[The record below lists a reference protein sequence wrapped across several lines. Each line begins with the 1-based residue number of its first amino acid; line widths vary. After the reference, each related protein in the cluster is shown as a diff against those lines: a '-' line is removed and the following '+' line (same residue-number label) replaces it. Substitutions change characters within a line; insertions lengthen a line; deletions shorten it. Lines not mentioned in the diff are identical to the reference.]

1 MAYSDYMARQLL
13 AVARN
18 LAEDVDAIIGERR
31 LVDDIRIT
39 ICIRADGRE
48 PTVEV
53 DREYAVPVTAP
64 RPRAD
69 V

>member
-18 LAEDVDAIIGERR
+18 LAEDVDEIVGERR
-31 LVDDIRIT
+31 LVDDILIT
-39 ICIRADGRE
+39 IRLRANGHE

-53 DREYAVPVTAP
+53 ARKYAVPVP
-64 RPRAD
+64 DPSPRAD